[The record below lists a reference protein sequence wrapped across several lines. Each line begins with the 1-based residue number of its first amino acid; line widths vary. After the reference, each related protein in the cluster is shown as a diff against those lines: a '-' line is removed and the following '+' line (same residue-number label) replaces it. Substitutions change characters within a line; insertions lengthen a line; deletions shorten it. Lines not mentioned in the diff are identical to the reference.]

1 MKRLSMTVSACVAL
15 VGLLGASGCSMIPK
29 LEQSGLAVSN
39 QWGAPEASLPSTLTP
54 EQLAWSS
61 YFADARLQALIKQ
74 ALSTNRDLRVAVLN
88 IEQTRAAYQIARA
101 DQFPTLNAAVNATR
115 QPATTP
121 PNRVGTVA
129 TGGLSLASFEID
141 LFGRVQALTE
151 AAAAQLLAT
160 EEARKA
166 AQISLVGAIASSY
179 YALWADQWQLAL
191 AEQTLSTR
199 EASFKLLKLKYDNG
213 VLNELELRSGQS
225 LVEAA
230 RIARAQGQRQVQLD
244 LNALTLL
251 VGAPVE
257 ATQLPPTPMVPV
269 RAADE
274 LDAIPQITQ
283 ASQLWPAL
291 TPLPVGLPSEVLL
304 KRPDIAQAEQLLVAA
319 NANIGAARA
328 ARFPR
333 INLTASA
340 GVASDSLSGLF
351 SDGRSAWSLGGGLTA
366 PLFDMGRAAAN
377 VTVSEVKRDVALAQY
392 DKAIQTAFREVSDAL
407 VSRSTYG
414 DQVQSQQAQVDAEA
428 ARLKLSG
435 LRYRS
440 GVASQLDLLD
450 AQRSLFSAQQALIS
464 TELARQQAQV
474 SVFKALGGG
483 LTP

>member
-1 MKRLSMTVSACVAL
+1 MKRLSMTLMAAAT
-15 VGLLGASGCSMIPK
+15 LLAASGCSMIPK
-29 LEQSGLAVSN
+29 LEQPGLAVAN
-39 QWGAPEASLPSTLTP
+39 QWGAPEASAPSGLSP

-61 YFADARLQALIKQ
+61 YFADARLQGLIKQ
-74 ALSTNRDLRVAVLN
+74 ALSTNRDLLVAVLN

-101 DQFPTLNAAVNATR
+101 DQFPTLNAAVSTTR
-115 QPATTP
+115 QPASTP

-166 AQISLVGAIASSY
+166 AQISLVGSVAASY
-179 YALWADQWQLAL
+179 YSLWADQWQLAL

-199 EASFKLLKLKYDNG
+199 EASYKLLKLKYDNG
-213 VLNELELRSGQS
+213 VLNELDLRSGQS

-230 RIARAQGQRQVQLD
+230 RIARAQSQRQVQLD

-257 ATQLPPTPMVPV
+257 AVQLPPKPSVPV
-269 RAADE
+269 RAVDE
-274 LDAIPQITQ
+274 LDAIPQLTQ

-291 TPLPVGLPSEVLL
+291 SALPVGLPSEVLL

-333 INLTASA
+333 IGLTASA
-340 GVASDSLSGLF
+340 GVASDALSGLF
-351 SDGRSAWSLGGGLTA
+351 SDGRSAWSLGGSLTA
-366 PLFDMGRAAAN
+366 PIFDMGRSAAN
-377 VTVSEVKRDVALAQY
+377 VTVSEVRRDVALAQY
-392 DKAIQTAFREVSDAL
+392 DKAIQAAFREVSDAL

-414 DQVQSQQAQVDAEA
+414 DQVKSQQAQVDAEA

-435 LRYRS
+435 LRYRT

-450 AQRSLFSAQQALIS
+450 AQRSLFTAQQALIS
-464 TELARQQAQV
+464 TELARQQAHIL
-474 SVFKALGGG
+474 VFKALGGG
-483 LTP
+483 LTPP